1 MELRPLIELSLILIL
16 ASDTNGQKYMINVR
30 DVNTPLH
37 SDVTIPCNFT
47 YKKPAENVHKLQV
60 YWKISQRS
68 KITTGDNDINAFI
81 FHPNDTYVTE
91 EYRGRTHL
99 VGDINNQDCSLM
111 IQNISHNVDRIYMRI
126 ATGND
131 FYNYKKSVRI
141 TVSGPG
147 GTSAPFTD
155 EVSTTD
161 PSELT
166 KMPRTSIY
174 IATSVPIAAVL
185 IVIFVLCGVFY
196 YRKRKRSQAVTRE
209 ESGYYANFS
218 RASSTQAKREKS
230 TKNQDS
236 KQVSQPKVID
246 EPVYINVQSATDQR
260 GSLDQTDNVYA
271 NVDYLK
277 K

>member
-1 MELRPLIELSLILIL
+1 MSLLDQMELRPLIELSLILIL

-196 YRKRKRSQAVTRE
+196 YRKRKRLLPGRNLDIMQILAE
-209 ESGYYANFS
+209 HH
-218 RASSTQAKREKS
+218 QPKPREKNLPKIK
-230 TKNQDS
+230 TAS
-236 KQVSQPKVID
+236 KFLNRRSLMNLFISMFSPPLI
-246 EPVYINVQSATDQR
+246 R
-260 GSLDQTDNVYA
+260 GAAWIKQTTYMQM
-271 NVDYLK
+271 
-277 K
+277 